1 MVYTTKIVKRPLPKD
16 GETSATAGTYAKAVN
31 DAIGAG
37 TVVSIT
43 SAKQGS
49 YIVTTIVLS

>member
-1 MVYTTKIVKRPLPKD
+1 MVFTTKIVKMRLPKD
-16 GETSATAGTYAKAVN
+16 AETSATAGTYAKAVN

-37 TVVSIT
+37 TVQSIT
-43 SAKQGS
+43 SCKAGS